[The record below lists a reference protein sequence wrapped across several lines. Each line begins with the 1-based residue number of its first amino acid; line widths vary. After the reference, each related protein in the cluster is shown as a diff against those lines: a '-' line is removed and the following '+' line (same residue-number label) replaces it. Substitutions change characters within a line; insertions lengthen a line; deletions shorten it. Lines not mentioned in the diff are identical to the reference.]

1 MVTASSCEAL
11 AFSPM
16 VKVSDD
22 RLGALDLFSTQDTKM
37 SVLWLI
43 SVTAGRRAR
52 FLKSFQERLKPSLK
66 WWQSGRVLVTS

>member
-22 RLGALDLFSTQDTKM
+22 RLGALDYFQRRIQKCPSCVDLGDGRQEGALFETL
-37 SVLWLI
+37 V
-43 SVTAGRRAR
+43 RAR
-52 FLKSFQERLKPSLK
+52 KTESQMVAES
-66 WWQSGRVLVTS
+66 S